1 MNANTIINLKVI
13 TCLEPFQKLNTRAP
27 LFQIKHYRYLPEWLC
42 RFIDGSSRESDFGRI
57 NDLYVAAIRDKDQPT
72 MAAHL
77 TGSIRGLE
85 SLKKT
90 YETDTTTVAR
100 IETLIEQ
107 IQYEIKDEIKDED
120 DEDEFE
126 SEV

>member
-27 LFQIKHYRYLPEWLC
+27 LFQIKNYRYLPEWLC
-42 RFIDGSSRESDFGRI
+42 RFIDGSSRDSDFGRI
-57 NDLYVAAIRDKDQPT
+57 NDLYAAAIRDKKQPN
-72 MAAHL
+72 MEAHL
-77 TGSIRGLE
+77 RTSVRGLE

-90 YETDTTTVAR
+90 YENDTTTVAR
-100 IETLIEQ
+100 IETLIEH
-107 IQYEIKDEIKDED
+107 IKHEIGEE
-120 DEDEFE
+120 EEESE